1 MLNIRFQSLITEYEK
16 RSIINLSEKVIE
28 NISKSYQAIKE
39 GVTSIMG
46 GQILDYEAKDILRKG
61 IQQGELQTYIN
72 LVKDGLLTINE
83 AAKRLNMD
91 EAKFQKYL

>member
-28 NISKSYQAIKE
+28 NISKSYQAVKE